1 MAAGGRGM
9 TLRAIWLG
17 QQLQTLR
24 TGAGMTLQQAGE
36 YLARNPSSVSR
47 FESGETPA
55 RIGDVIALMN
65 LYGVREQRERENLEK
80 LAREVWQT
88 GWWEVPSR
96 VSDLSSDFIQ
106 LAWVES
112 RASEIRWYEALLVPG
127 MLQTREYAEATIR
140 SIDRDAA
147 DEFIEQGVNFR
158 MTRQAVLTRTPPV
171 QFHAIIDEAALR
183 RPAGSHA
190 VMRRQ
195 LQHLI
200 EVSGRETVD
209 IMVLP
214 FSAGAH
220 GGNQG
225 SFQVFSQPKPLGQ
238 VGYAETPAGSIFVEG
253 EDAEKLA
260 ATYDHLR
267 EKSLDH
273 HGSVQLIQ
281 ELIKD
286 FE

>member
-1 MAAGGRGM
+1 MPTGGRGM

-17 QQLQTLR
+17 QQLQALR
-24 TGAGMTLQQAGE
+24 TGAGLTLQQAGE

-65 LYGVREQRERENLEK
+65 LYGVREQRERDNLER

-96 VSDLSSDFIQ
+96 VSEMSSNFIEV
-106 LAWVES
+106 AWVES
-112 RASEIRWYEALLVPG
+112 RSSEIRSYDALLVPG
-127 MLQTREYAEATIR
+127 MLQTREYAEAAIR
-140 SIDRDAA
+140 GIGRDD
-147 DEFIEQGVNFR
+147 DELIEQGVNFR
-158 MTRQAVLTRTPPV
+158 MTRQAVLNRKPPV

-195 LQHLI
+195 LKHLI
-200 EVSGRETVD
+200 EASEREAVD
-209 IMVLP
+209 LRVLP
-214 FSAGAH
+214 FAAGAH
-220 GGNQG
+220 GGFQG
-225 SFQVFSQPKPLGQ
+225 PFQVLDQPYPFGQ
-238 VGYAETPAGSIFVEG
+238 VGYAETQAGSIYVEG
-253 EDAEKLA
+253 EDVEELA

-286 FE
+286 FA